1 MGAQVGVELG
11 GRALQKEPLLVLEGA
26 DVVGVG
32 FVEILYLGIFGQLC
46 CKHLKCKAR
55 FQGAQAAKPILFML
69 QNYQLLHWSP
79 DAAPLDPLPRI

>member
-32 FVEILYLGIFGQLC
+32 FVE
-46 CKHLKCKAR
+46 
-55 FQGAQAAKPILFML
+55 
-69 QNYQLLHWSP
+69 
-79 DAAPLDPLPRI
+79 DE